1 MSVGDIK
8 GYRRRVKLL
17 KRAGHFPKAPGMSVQ
32 ALIQRGKDL
41 AARAAKIKKG

>member
-8 GYRRRVKLL
+8 GSRRRAKLL

-32 ALIQRGKDL
+32 ALIQRNKDI
-41 AARAAKIKKG
+41 ASKAAKIKKG